1 MNLETTRVR
10 LEDLSQID
18 YEIHIGKSAAVE
30 YRRVMIL
37 KFIGSYGFGSGGNS
51 DATYMRAMGE
61 AALEAWD
68 PDALILDLSDLD
80 YEWGDMMDYVFDMG
94 VDKYADLPFPKAMV
108 VSERCEEAI
117 RTLLLGLYS
126 PKGIEETGW
135 VFRSLEDAWSYVEKK
150 LVEYK
155 SK

>member
-1 MNLETTRVR
+1 
-10 LEDLSQID
+10 
-18 YEIHIGKSAAVE
+18 
-30 YRRVMIL
+30 
-37 KFIGSYGFGSGGNS
+37 
-51 DATYMRAMGE
+51 
-61 AALEAWD
+61 
-68 PDALILDLSDLD
+68 
-80 YEWGDMMDYVFDMG
+80 
-94 VDKYADLPFPKAMV
+94 MV